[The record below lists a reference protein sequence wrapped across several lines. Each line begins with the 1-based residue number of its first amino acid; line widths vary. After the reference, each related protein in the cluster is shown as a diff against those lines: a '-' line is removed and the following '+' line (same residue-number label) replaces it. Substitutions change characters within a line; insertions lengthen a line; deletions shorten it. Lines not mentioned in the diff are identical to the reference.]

1 VQINFLGLP
10 AVLLNDDVPEPSNNA
25 AEEPQVNAGAEEEAD
40 GSVSPLNLTLGL

>member
-10 AVLLNDDVPEPSNNA
+10 AVLLNDDVPEPSNA
-25 AEEPQVNAGAEEEAD
+25 AQEPQVNAGAEEEAD